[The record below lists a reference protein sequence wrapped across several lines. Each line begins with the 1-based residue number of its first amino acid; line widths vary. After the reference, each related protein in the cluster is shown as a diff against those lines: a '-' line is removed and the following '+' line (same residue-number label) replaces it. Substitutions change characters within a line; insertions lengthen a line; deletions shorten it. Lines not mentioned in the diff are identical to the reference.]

1 MSRQYLTQIL
11 EVLVKIKCL
20 EVKEK
25 PKTKISSKISIV
37 KSTKHLCIFTSLN
50 K

>member
-25 PKTKISSKISIV
+25 PKTQKCLV
-37 KSTKHLCIFTSLN
+37 K
-50 K
+50 